1 MFLPCTA
8 KIERHFWDVILGRQ
22 IILERLGVL
31 VNLLCLSLKSA
42 CTKVEFSRVEL
53 LKLCPPFT
61 PYFVQNLTYL
71 RTKTR
76 NAKGYRCNHLSW
88 YVSATWLSE
97 PNFHDMHAGTW
108 QNILVVDGSL
118 LADFLNSLPAKQP
131 FTAVLKMVRHMIC
144 FMLRDPGKYLV
155 VIVMAFYSRKDQIS
169 LGKFVSLWLVV

>member
-1 MFLPCTA
+1 MFLPCAA
-8 KIERHFWDVILGRQ
+8 KIERYFWEVILGRQ

-42 CTKVEFSRVEL
+42 CTKVEFFRVEL
-53 LKLCPPFT
+53 LKSCPPFT

-108 QNILVVDGSL
+108 QNILVVDGS
-118 LADFLNSLPAKQP
+118 
-131 FTAVLKMVRHMIC
+131 
-144 FMLRDPGKYLV
+144 MLECHH
-155 VIVMAFYSRKDQIS
+155 SWQI
-169 LGKFVSLWLVV
+169 FWIVSLQSNHSLLSWKWCDTWSALCWETPANTLL